1 MLYFRTPLI
10 YKSNFLYFF
19 INFPTILDFLLLL
32 YKLCQ
37 EYVFKFYNFNF
48 HSSFI
53 KYMKYM
59 EYNQLII
66 FSSKVKIGDSLK
78 IITLSLIDLQI
89 EFLYFLVFKTFL

>member
-1 MLYFRTPLI
+1 MICFHYSLIYLSNLLYF
-10 YKSNFLYFF
+10 S

-66 FSSKVKIGDSLK
+66 FSSKVKIRDSLK

-89 EFLYFLVFKTFL
+89 EFLFFLRFKTFL